1 MHYIQIQISFDP
13 VSFSP
18 VLGLIEIVK
27 GGDIL
32 LRYTTVM
39 KCYHVLAYLTG
50 TLV

>member
-1 MHYIQIQISFDP
+1 MHYIQIQIGIGP

-27 GGDIL
+27 GYGVIL

-39 KCYHVLAYLTG
+39 KCYYVLYFLK
-50 TLV
+50 